1 MLIAQCVWVRSYYF
15 PQNYQSDCV
24 VNKSLASLLEV
35 NQLEQLEALIF
46 KGDSGHDP
54 VGHVY
59 GGLVMAQAISAAQQT
74 VSEGFILHSMH
85 AYFLRAGDNKVPIIY
100 EVNPVRDGK
109 SFISRQLVAKQNGQT
124 IFDCSLSF
132 QREEKGGHHQATMPA
147 VAAPEKLLSDKE
159 LFEALIPDNPYGWP
173 IEFRQVDPMDF
184 LNPEP
189 KDPKACI
196 WFKSASPL
204 PDDLYVHQQLLAYA
218 SDNPILMTALR
229 PHGLIP
235 FSPGLKTATIDHSLW
250 LHRPFRI
257 DEWLLY
263 EIESDFV
270 GGGRGMSRGKIF
282 TRQGELVA
290 SVAQE
295 GLARFRHE

>member
-1 MLIAQCVWVRSYYF
+1 
-15 PQNYQSDCV
+15 

-35 NQLEQLEALIF
+35 NRLEQLETHIF
-46 KGDSGHDP
+46 KGDAGHDP

-59 GGLVMAQAISAAQQT
+59 GGLVMAQAVSAAQQT
-74 VSEGFILHSMH
+74 VDECFILHSMH

-109 SFISRQLVAKQNGQT
+109 SFISRQLVAKQNGQV
-124 IFDCSLSF
+124 IFDCALSF
-132 QREEKGGHHQATMPA
+132 QLEEEGGHHQAAMPT
-147 VAAPEKLLSDKE
+147 VAPPEQLLSDKD
-159 LFEALIPDNPYGWP
+159 LFEALIPDNSYGWP

-184 LNPEP
+184 RNPQPKEP
-189 KDPKACI
+189 RACI
-196 WFKSASPL
+196 WFKAASVL
-204 PDDLYVHQQLLAYA
+204 PDDLCIHQQLLAYA

-235 FSPGLKTATIDHSLW
+235 FSPGLKTATINHSLW
-250 LHRPFRI
+250 LHRPFRV
-257 DEWLLY
+257 DDWLLY
-263 EIESDFV
+263 EIDSDFV

-282 TRQGELVA
+282 NRQGELVA
-290 SVAQE
+290 SAAQE

>member
-1 MLIAQCVWVRSYYF
+1 MNQ
-15 PQNYQSDCV
+15 
-24 VNKSLASLLEV
+24 SLASLLEV
-35 NQLEQLEALIF
+35 NRLEKLDRLNF
-46 KGDSGHDP
+46 KGDAGHDP

-59 GGLVMAQAISAAQQT
+59 GGLVMSQAISAAQQT
-74 VSEGFILHSMH
+74 VDERYILHSMH

-132 QREEKGGHHQATMPA
+132 QLEEDGGHHQATMPS
-147 VAAPEKLLSDKE
+147 VAPPEKLLSDKT

-184 LNPEP
+184 VNPQP
-189 KDPKACI
+189 KEPKACI
-196 WFKSASPL
+196 WFKAASVL
-204 PDDLYVHQQLLAYA
+204 PDDLCIHQQLLAYA

-235 FSPGLKTATIDHSLW
+235 FSPGLKTATKSKKEMNNANLIQYKVYGVGKKEFAQLFSACGEDWTRFLTVLDSLDEDH
-250 LHRPFRI
+250 FRKKHQ
-257 DEWLLY
+257 
-263 EIESDFV
+263 V
-270 GGGRGMSRGKIF
+270 KMGPVVAP
-282 TRQGELVA
+282 LV
-290 SVAQE
+290 QRKC
-295 GLARFRHE
+295 L